1 MHGRISC
8 FCCLFAVLPSLFVA
22 SPLFAQ
28 VVTVSADYEYVM
40 GDNDTIND
48 GKRLCFM
55 EAKRRCLEKAGTY
68 VESNT
73 EVLNYDLT
81 RDEIKAY
88 TAGLVKVEVVSE
100 KVSFN
105 GRTNVIYTKLQ
116 AKVDTSV
123 LQSKIIQVHQN
134 KDLARQ
140 YKQQQNDIRRL
151 EQQIRGLQTSLK
163 TTQTLE
169 ATEKARLEREEA
181 FSRLSALEKIKLTIK
196 QKTKAAVEQ
205 VELGMTRREVI
216 DLIGQPRST
225 AEHIEIDMLN
235 YGNVW
240 VVLEN
245 GVVTCLV
252 DAVCF
257 KNSYRL
263 ADYFGILNPCGSGR
277 GIIKPRPQ
285 RPPTPPASRTNSGR
299 PCLF

>member
-1 MHGRISC
+1 
-8 FCCLFAVLPSLFVA
+8 
-22 SPLFAQ
+22 LFAQ

-40 GDNDTIND
+40 GDNDTIKD
-48 GKRLCFM
+48 GKRLCFI

-81 RDEIKAY
+81 RDEILAY

-134 KDLARQ
+134 KELARQ

-169 ATEKARLEREEA
+169 ATEKARLKREQA

-196 QKTKAAVEQ
+196 QKTKGLKINNPYTIPT
-205 VELGMTRREVI
+205 LG
-216 DLIGQPRST
+216 LI
-225 AEHIEIDMLN
+225 L
-235 YGNVW
+235 
-240 VVLEN
+240 
-245 GVVTCLV
+245 
-252 DAVCF
+252 
-257 KNSYRL
+257 
-263 ADYFGILNPCGSGR
+263 
-277 GIIKPRPQ
+277 
-285 RPPTPPASRTNSGR
+285 
-299 PCLF
+299 